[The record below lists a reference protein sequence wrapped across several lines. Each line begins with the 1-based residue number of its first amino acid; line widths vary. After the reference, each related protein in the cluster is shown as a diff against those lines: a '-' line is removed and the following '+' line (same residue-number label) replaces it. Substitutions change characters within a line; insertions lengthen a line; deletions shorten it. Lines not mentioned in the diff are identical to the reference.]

1 MDNPSGTG
9 KIVHAGDAYFRC
21 HELKENGKLDMEK
34 TMSSLNKIRILE
46 NDEQKKTN
54 PNSNA
59 SFELGFVDSLTA
71 SLCRDAVSLF
81 LQNMDRCA
89 KSDFGCFHC
98 DFTESRVRMNG

>member
-9 KIVHAGDAYFRC
+9 KIVHASDAYFCC

-46 NDEQKKTN
+46 NDVQKKTN

-59 SFELGFVDSLTA
+59 SFELGVVDSLKG
-71 SLCRDAVSLF
+71 LPLF
-81 LQNMDRCA
+81 GSPCKLIVPFPPRFWTPLNLKVQ
-89 KSDFGCFHC
+89 FQLL
-98 DFTESRVRMNG
+98 

>member
-9 KIVHAGDAYFRC
+9 KIVHASDAYFCC

-54 PNSNA
+54 PNSNEA
-59 SFELGFVDSLTA
+59 FELGFVDSLKPIDWIN
-71 SLCRDAVSLF
+71 RF
-81 LQNMDRCA
+81 
-89 KSDFGCFHC
+89 F
-98 DFTESRVRMNG
+98 

>member
-1 MDNPSGTG
+1 MDNSTRTG

-34 TMSSLNKIRILE
+34 TMSNLNKTRILE

-59 SFELGFVDSLTA
+59 SFELGFVDSLKFP
-71 SLCRDAVSLF
+71 LCGNFYFCSSELT
-81 LQNMDRCA
+81 LG
-89 KSDFGCFHC
+89 SCFWWC
-98 DFTESRVRMNG
+98 QYFQQFQP

>member
-9 KIVHAGDAYFRC
+9 KIVHASDAYFCC

-54 PNSNA
+54 PNSNEA
-59 SFELGFVDSLTA
+59 FELGFVDSLKR
-71 SLCRDAVSLF
+71 LNIRRF
-81 LQNMDRCA
+81 LYFLTFIL
-89 KSDFGCFHC
+89 KKLLLLLWKDFIKL
-98 DFTESRVRMNG
+98 